1 MLAVLGGELV
11 VPCYPQT
18 TTVGLKV
25 AGGFSCGKQEHIRNV
40 DIKVLC
46 NKMLLTVSGQECSST
61 TQFDCVPRGS
71 FEVVTCVDTVSAR
84 IVNCNAQ
91 FLEYSRAIEGWL
103 FFCCY
108 LRNCHHGVGFSSCK
122 ENRLLKRLG
131 NASCF
136 VELYYFSTTGWGFVK
151 KLQFACNLQ
160 TTQNAHTWVA
170 VWHLKTRL
178 LLPQFNC

>member
-1 MLAVLGGELV
+1 M

-91 FLEYSRAIEGWL
+91 FLEYSRAIVGWL
-103 FFCCY
+103 FF
-108 LRNCHHGVGFSSCK
+108 LLIFAKLPPRGEGFQVV
-122 ENRLLKRLG
+122 EQNRLLKMLG

-136 VELYYFSTTGWGFVK
+136 VELYCFLRHGWGFVK
-151 KLQFACNLQ
+151 
-160 TTQNAHTWVA
+160 
-170 VWHLKTRL
+170 
-178 LLPQFNC
+178 

>member
-1 MLAVLGGELV
+1 M

-103 FFCCY
+103 FF
-108 LRNCHHGVGFSSCK
+108 LLIFAKLPPRGGVFKLWNKIVCWK
-122 ENRLLKRLG
+122 LG
-131 NASCF
+131 NGSCF
-136 VELYYFSTTGWGFVK
+136 VELYCFLRHEVGVCK
-151 KLQFACNLQ
+151 KIVFCVQIANNPKCTHVVGGLALEN
-160 TTQNAHTWVA
+160 
-170 VWHLKTRL
+170 
-178 LLPQFNC
+178 

>member
-91 FLEYSRAIEGWL
+91 FLEYSRAITKMMAL
-103 FFCCY
+103 FFVFC
-108 LRNCHHGVGFSSCK
+108 
-122 ENRLLKRLG
+122 
-131 NASCF
+131 
-136 VELYYFSTTGWGFVK
+136 
-151 KLQFACNLQ
+151 
-160 TTQNAHTWVA
+160 
-170 VWHLKTRL
+170 
-178 LLPQFNC
+178 